1 MRRHLILFFSALFL
15 FISCKDSGSA
25 GDVIEKDKMVKIL
38 CDLHIIDGTMT
49 SYGAK
54 DSLYKYGTN
63 RYSLLFKKYGIDSA
77 LFNKSLKYYTSDPD
91 EIVKMYEQVENILK
105 TKNDSISKIQA
116 KIAER
121 EMKKLEAKGRAEKRR
136 KADSLRRDSIK
147 RSAKPI
153 QLKLNKRIQ

>member
-15 FISCKDSGSA
+15 FISCKDSGGA
-25 GDVIEKDKMVKIL
+25 ADVIEKDKMVKIL

-63 RYSLLFKKYGIDSA
+63 RYSLLFKKYGVDSA

-91 EIVKMYEQVENILK
+91 EIVKMYEQVENIL
-105 TKNDSISKIQA
+105 TT
-116 KIAER
+116 
-121 EMKKLEAKGRAEKRR
+121 KLEAKGRAEEKR